1 MDLVKIGD
9 FLKQLR
15 KEKGL
20 TQEELAEKMGVAR
33 RTVSRWETGN
43 NMPDLDILIE
53 LSDLYETDL
62 REILSGERKSGKM
75 NEEMKETVEK
85 IAEYSA
91 EEKEKRRKKLN
102 RYFILGEIFILLVI
116 LDHQFGI
123 LSKIFVSPIDDFAA
137 GVLTGL
143 SLLFNFIGFYD
154 NSHEVSL
161 RKRKRELFAKKGS

>member
-1 MDLVKIGD
+1 MRMGFASPAQCSTRERQRQPNPYNQYDV
-9 FLKQLR
+9 QLR
-15 KEKGL
+15 H
-20 TQEELAEKMGVAR
+20 
-33 RTVSRWETGN
+33 
-43 NMPDLDILIE
+43 
-53 LSDLYETDL
+53 ETDL

-137 GVLTGL
+137 GALIGL

-161 RKRKRELFAKKGS
+161 RKRKRELFLKKGS